1 MPPAAH
7 ATKTSAARGGG
18 RGRRRRGHGGGE
30 EEGGS
35 ERWLVTYADLLT
47 VLLALF
53 IVLFAISA
61 LNESKFQQLK
71 YSLAAVFGDGSIGVF
86 DGSPALN
93 SANDNSVA
101 QPPTVPEMPRTDNP
115 YIPALPNTGG
125 LPTDNSGV
133 AKENAGINKPA
144 SATINTGDPTLDKK
158 ITAELND
165 FEKVRIEIDQH
176 LDAAGLTGA
185 AQYSIDQRGLI
196 VTIVTDALI
205 FPGNNATLL
214 PRGQKLLAAIAPAVK
229 KVPNNVEVDGF
240 TNQVDV
246 STYPYPSG
254 WELSSARASSVVR
267 YLESH
272 GLNDRQ
278 LSAVGFSDQKPLV
291 PPSNPLSITRNRR
304 VEIVVLST
312 LPSLAGDT
320 LKQAADARD
329 KAAAGAANSAATNAK
344 PGSSS
349 AAIATGKLAATSGA
363 NPGTVQ
369 PPTGQ
374 AARGN
379 QPPVT
384 IPATTPTGNSALTA
398 SSGARGATADVPTTA
413 ITSQSR

>member
-1 MPPAAH
+1 MPPAPR

-18 RGRRRRGHGGGE
+18 RGRRRRGHGAE
-30 EEGGS
+30 EDDG

-61 LNESKFQQLK
+61 LNESKFEQLK
-71 YSLAAVFGDGSIGVF
+71 YSLAAVFGDGSIGVL

-93 SANDNSVA
+93 DADNDRMAQAPKVPKMPDTDKPVVPAVPNLGGWLSNDQGIDSGSAGTNEQV
-101 QPPTVPEMPRTDNP
+101 
-115 YIPALPNTGG
+115 
-125 LPTDNSGV
+125 
-133 AKENAGINKPA
+133 
-144 SATINTGDPTLDKK
+144 SATIDTGDPDLDRR
-158 ITAELND
+158 IQQELDN
-165 FEKVRIEIDQH
+165 FERVRIEIDQH
-176 LDAAGLTGA
+176 LDQAGLTGA

-196 VTIVTDALI
+196 VTVVTDALV
-205 FPGNNATLL
+205 FPGNSATLL
-214 PRGQKLLAAIAPAVK
+214 PRGVKLLSAIAPAVA

-267 YLESH
+267 FLESH
-272 GLNDRQ
+272 GLRDRE

-291 PPSNPLSITRNRR
+291 PPSDPLSVTRNRR

-320 LKQAADARD
+320 LAAAANARD
-329 KAAAGAANSAATNAK
+329 KAAAGAKPPADSAASGNATDD
-344 PGSSS
+344 S
-349 AAIATGKLAATSGA
+349 AAAGSATAGSKPAAGTATSRTA
-363 NPGTVQ
+363 AEA
-369 PPTGQ
+369 PTGQ

-379 QPPVT
+379 QSAVQRPG
-384 IPATTPTGNSALTA
+384 TTT
-398 SSGARGATADVPTTA
+398 ATAAQPK
-413 ITSQSR
+413 

>member
-1 MPPAAH
+1 MPPAARS
-7 ATKTSAARGGG
+7 ATKASAARGGG
-18 RGRRRRGHGGGE
+18 RGRRRGKAGAGE
-30 EEGGS
+30 HDNS

-71 YSLAAVFGDGSIGVF
+71 YSLAAVFGDGSIGVL

-93 SANDNSVA
+93 DADNDRMA
-101 QPPTVPEMPRTDNP
+101 QPPKVPQMPDTDKPTVQ
-115 YIPALPNTGG
+115 AVPNLGGWLSNDQGIDSGTTG
-125 LPTDNSGV
+125 SAQQV
-133 AKENAGINKPA
+133 SAKID
-144 SATINTGDPTLDKK
+144 TGDAQLDKQ
-158 ITAELND
+158 IQQELDN
-165 FEKVRIEIDQH
+165 FERIRIEIDQH
-176 LDAAGLTGA
+176 LDAAGLSGA
-185 AQYSIDQRGLI
+185 AQYAVDQRGLI
-196 VTIVTDALI
+196 VTVVTDALV
-205 FPGNNATLL
+205 FPGNSATLL
-214 PRGQKLLAAIAPAVK
+214 PRGEKLLAAIAPAIV

-272 GLNDRQ
+272 GVVNRQ

-291 PPSNPLSITRNRR
+291 PPSDPRSVTRNRR

-320 LKQAADARD
+320 MAAAANAKE
-329 KAAAGAANSAATNAK
+329 KAAAGAPPAGGAAGRS
-344 PGSSS
+344 P
-349 AAIATGKLAATSGA
+349 AAAE
-363 NPGTVQ
+363 
-369 PPTGQ
+369 PPPGQ

-379 QPPVT
+379 QPATVQKT
-384 IPATTPTGNSALTA
+384 PATTTA
-398 SSGARGATADVPTTA
+398 AQPK
-413 ITSQSR
+413 

>member
-1 MPPAAH
+1 MPPAPS
-7 ATKTSAARGGG
+7 ATKASAARGGG
-18 RGRRRRGHGGGE
+18 RGRRRGKAGAGE
-30 EEGGS
+30 HDNS

-71 YSLAAVFGDGSIGVF
+71 YSLAAVFGDGSIGVL

-93 SANDNSVA
+93 DADNDRMA
-101 QPPTVPEMPRTDNP
+101 QPPKVPQMPDTDKPTVQ
-115 YIPALPNTGG
+115 AVPNLGG
-125 LPTDNSGV
+125 WLSNDEGIDSGTAGSDQQV
-133 AKENAGINKPA
+133 SAKID
-144 SATINTGDPTLDKK
+144 TGDAELDKQ
-158 ITAELND
+158 IQQELNN
-165 FEKVRIEIDQH
+165 FEQIRIEIDEH
-176 LDAAGLTGA
+176 LDDAGLSGA
-185 AQYSIDQRGLI
+185 AQYAIDQRGLI
-196 VTIVTDALI
+196 VTVVTDALV
-205 FPGNNATLL
+205 FPGNSATLL
-214 PRGQKLLAAIAPAVK
+214 PRGEKLLAAIAPAIA

-272 GLNDRQ
+272 GVVNRQ

-291 PPSNPLSITRNRR
+291 PPSDPLSVTRNRR

-320 LKQAADARD
+320 LAAAASAKD
-329 KAAAGAANSAATNAK
+329 KAATGTPTGSASTSAAT
-344 PGSSS
+344 
-349 AAIATGKLAATSGA
+349 TAAT
-363 NPGTVQ
+363 P

-379 QPPVT
+379 QP
-384 IPATTPTGNSALTA
+384 ATVQKT
-398 SSGARGATADVPTTA
+398 ATATA
-413 ITSQSR
+413 AQPN